1 MLRSPPQLGGRGE
14 GGGEGGEGGR
24 EEVGGG
30 EGGRE
35 EEGGRR
41 KEEMAVLIIQ
51 PSTALLS
58 IIIHYK
64 CTFTE
69 ECDVSVVSILS
80 STVQWSHALAVHW
93 IDVPQYNSEQC
104 EKVQVSN

>member
-1 MLRSPPQLGGRGE
+1 
-14 GGGEGGEGGR
+14 
-24 EEVGGG
+24 
-30 EGGRE
+30 
-35 EEGGRR
+35 
-41 KEEMAVLIIQ
+41 MAVIIIIKQ
-51 PSTALLS
+51 PSTALS

-69 ECDVSVVSILS
+69 ECDVPGVSILS